1 MPRNVKR
8 RRWNFQERNARPA
21 LRRQGKWRIDGRRAR
36 VACVRTSKAGP
47 MSHAHTQRDGY
58 YTLVGGTKKSGLRA
72 TAHHSASHLTCSGG
86 VGARVAGGMNSRN
99 LLARSDRPTGVSR
112 KDGDMSGGLEM
123 WKQYR
128 KAVGGGCG
136 DMAWWWEERKVHYLA
151 RTSENE
157 RGREAAETHVAAP
170 SK

>member
-1 MPRNVKR
+1 MGPSGVHT
-8 RRWNFQERNARPA
+8 NFEGWPHEPCTHSVMGTTH
-21 LRRQGKWRIDGRRAR
+21 LW
-36 VACVRTSKAGP
+36 
-47 MSHAHTQRDGY
+47 
-58 YTLVGGTKKSGLRA
+58 GGQKSGLRA
-72 TAHHSASHLTCSGG
+72 TARHSASRLTRSGG

-123 WKQYR
+123 WKQYQ

-136 DMAWWWEERKVHYLA
+136 DVAWWWEERKVHYLA
-151 RTSENE
+151 KTSENE